1 MLNDMENYKEI
12 KNSEGFEEKFAK
24 KKTIEVLDAKL
35 EAIDVKPDFLKT
47 ETPILFAPGWGGT
60 LEAYKDSIETLY
72 EKNRRVLSLTHARK
86 GADKKLMDSELKKQ
100 YPADELRKSMAL
112 LALIDEGNIEKVDAV
127 AHSEGAIN
135 TAIAAS
141 LRPEKFRNIVFV
153 NPAGLIGPDKF
164 PKLAGRFNLNGI
176 QTFFDAIF
184 NKEELKRIRLQRL
197 TKEVIKYISQNP
209 ARALK
214 ESVAISQSEIYAML
228 EDLHDEGIGIF
239 IVNGV
244 GDPVFPMDKMQKI
257 LKADKIDGFLSVK
270 GGHNEII
277 SNPEKYAAAAEE
289 VLDKAEKK

>member
-1 MLNDMENYKEI
+1 M
-12 KNSEGFEEKFAK
+12 GFEEKFAQR
-24 KKTIEVLDAKL
+24 KTIKVLDAEL
-35 EAIDVKPDFLKT
+35 ETVDVKPDFLKT
-47 ETPILFAPGWGGT
+47 ETPVLFAPGWGGT
-60 LEAYKDSIETLY
+60 PEAYKDPIKTLY
-72 EKNRRVLSLTHARK
+72 EKNRRVLSLAHARK
-86 GADKKLMDSELKKQ
+86 GADEELMDSELKKQ
-100 YPADELRKSMAL
+100 YLADELRKALAL
-112 LALIDEGNIEKVDAV
+112 LSLIDKGDIEKVDAI

-141 LRPEKFRNIVFV
+141 LHPDKFRNIVFV

-176 QTFFDAIF
+176 QTFFGAIF
-184 NKEELKRIRLQRL
+184 GKEELKRNRLQRL
-197 TKEVIKYISQNP
+197 TKEVIKYIGQNP

-228 EDLHDEGIGIF
+228 EDLHEKGIGIF
-239 IVNGV
+239 IINGV

-277 SNPEKYAAAAEE
+277 SNPEKYAAAADELLE
-289 VLDKAEKK
+289 NAENKKEKIK